1 MFVLY
6 FSAMA
11 EISPYNQKFRFLIL
25 PGFFIV
31 LIWLVFGID
40 WLFELDLARYA
51 VEPRTF
57 SGLVGLITF
66 PLLHGDLEHIAANSA
81 SLFALLVAARYIFPS
96 IFLQVFTVTY
106 LFPGLITWFIGR
118 PALHLGASGMIYAL
132 AAFMFISGVIRVNRY
147 LLAIS
152 LLVVFLYGSLFWGL
166 FPIEQSI
173 SWEGHLGGALTGFF
187 LALWFRKED
196 PVEDVREKEPDWDDD
211 DEPDFDDWKQ
221 TDADTTDKG
230 FQIRYHYKPNER
242 ERDED

>member
-1 MFVLY
+1 MP
-6 FSAMA
+6 
-11 EISPYNQKFRFLIL
+11 EISPYNQKFRFLYL
-25 PGFFIV
+25 PALFVV

-40 WLFELDLARYA
+40 WLFELNLAQYA

-57 SGLVGLITF
+57 SGLVGLLTC
-66 PLLHGDLEHIAANSA
+66 PLLHGDLEHIAANSV
-81 SLFALLVAARYIFPS
+81 SLFVLLVAARYIFPQ
-96 IFLQVFTVTY
+96 IFLQIFVATY

-147 LLAIS
+147 LLAVS

-187 LALWFRKED
+187 LALWYRKED
-196 PVEDVREKEPDWDDD
+196 PVEDVQEHEPEWDD
-211 DEPDFDDWKQ
+211 DEPDFDDWK
-221 TDADTTDKG
+221 DDPDTTENG
-230 FQIRYHYKPNER
+230 YHIKYYFKESENTKKK
-242 ERDED
+242 DD